1 MVSRN
6 KSKKY
11 NRSRKTSTRNKR
23 QSRKNKHSTNKK
35 GGVPDAVDEFI
46 NSMTPEER
54 RLYVVPR
61 HETDE
66 PPVLPSSI
74 KDFKYEDNAA
84 LPPVAAALPPVAA
97 ELPPV
102 AALPPL
108 EPPNLNPNA
117 KEWNPF
123 KGGKSN
129 KRKKQSRK
137 KTIHNKRK

>member
-35 GGVPDAVDEFI
+35 GGVPGDAVDEFI

-54 RLYVVPR
+54 RLYVVPP

-66 PPVLPSSI
+66 HPVLPSSI

-84 LPPVAAALPPVAA
+84 PPPVAA

>member
-84 LPPVAAALPPVAA
+84 LPPVAA

-102 AALPPL
+102 AAAPPVNF
-108 EPPNLNPNA
+108 ETPNLNPNA

>member
-54 RLYVVPR
+54 RRYVVPR

-84 LPPVAAALPPVAA
+84 LPPVAA

-102 AALPPL
+102 AAAPPVNF
-108 EPPNLNPNA
+108 ETPNLNPNA
-117 KEWNPF
+117 KEWNPL